1 MYAQEGIQ
9 PEGVTVEEFALAPQV
24 GLDFEI
30 LSGTAGYAKRIRI
43 SRIQKLGMALAGFT
57 DYIHSDRVQ
66 LLGGSEMNYLN
77 ILDAAARRES
87 IHRLQRVKISCMV
100 ITKGLDAPP
109 ELTEMARARD
119 FALLK
124 TPALSSTSI
133 EKITDYL
140 EMRLASRTTLHGVF
154 MEVFG
159 LGILILGASGI
170 GKSEC
175 ALELIVKG
183 HRLVADDSV
192 EIIRRGADR
201 LVGAGGP
208 VLKYHMELRGLGIID
223 IKELFGISATGNP
236 HALEL
241 VVRLERWKPDG
252 VYDRLGIDCST
263 MEILGVPVPLIE
275 MPVAPGRNVSTLVEV
290 AARAQLLR
298 RRGFQLSGELKDE
311 RDPAGDGAP

>member
-9 PEGVTVEEFALAPQV
+9 PEGVTVEEFALDPQV

-30 LSGTAGYAKRIRI
+30 LSGTAGYTKRIRI

-57 DYIHSDRVQ
+57 DYVHSDRVQ

-77 ILDAAARRES
+77 ILDDAARRES
-87 IHRLQRVKISCMV
+87 IHCLQRVKISCIV
-100 ITKGLDAPP
+100 ITKGLDAPQ

-133 EKITDYL
+133 AKITEYL

-192 EIIRRGADR
+192 EITRRGADR

-223 IKELFGISATGNP
+223 IKELFGISATGNA

-241 VVRLERWKPDG
+241 VVRLERWKPDA
-252 VYDRLGIDCST
+252 VYDRLGIDRST

-298 RRGFQLSGELKDE
+298 RRGFQLSSELKDE
-311 RDPAGDGAP
+311 RNPTGNGAP

>member
-1 MYAQEGIQ
+1 MYVQEGIQ
-9 PEGVTVEEFALAPQV
+9 PEGVTVEELALSPQV
-24 GLDFEI
+24 GLDFEV
-30 LSGTAGYAKRIRI
+30 LSGKAGWSKRIRI
-43 SRIQKLGMALAGFT
+43 ARIQKLGMALAGFT

-66 LLGGSEMNYLN
+66 LLGGSEMNYLS
-77 ILDAAARRES
+77 ILDATARRES
-87 IHRLQRVKISCMV
+87 IHCLQRVTISCIV
-100 ITKGLDAPP
+100 ITKGLSAPP
-109 ELTEMARARD
+109 ELTEMAQAND

-124 TPALSSTSI
+124 TPALSSAAI
-133 EKITDYL
+133 EKVTEYL
-140 EMRLASRTTLHGVF
+140 EMRLALRTTLHGVF

-159 LGILILGASGI
+159 LGVLILGASGI

-175 ALELIVKG
+175 ALELIIKG

-201 LVGAGGP
+201 LVGSGGP

-223 IKELFGISATGNP
+223 IKELFGISAIGNA

-241 VVRLERWKPDG
+241 VVRLDRWKPDG
-252 VYDRLGIDCST
+252 VYDRLGIDRSSI
-263 MEILGVPVPLIE
+263 EILGVPVPLIE

-298 RRGFQLSGELKDE
+298 RRGFQLSTELSDNGNL
-311 RDPAGDGAP
+311 AGNETP